1 MSEEFKFEDRYIVI
15 KRSDVERFW
24 RDDVRDQFMAAL
36 GRLNEHDVRI
46 PQRQYLV
53 IESDWPEFYPAFQ
66 MIEARVNGKPAELEV
81 LRAQL
86 ANTEQSRRSFF
97 DLSQDL
103 EKRLAERDAL
113 LAKCKDWIEAAR
125 DGVLY
130 PIASEFQGVVG
141 HNAEGLGQQSVALL
155 NSLSICEESRN
166 IIELSDG
173 PLIDEGTKAACSR
186 CGDWGHIETEDSAHD
201 CPECGPSLVE
211 RAVEAGV
218 MNAPSKPKTC
228 IECDQHYCHGVCVER
243 GDQDYDR
250 DKAAKGGEQ

>member
-97 DLSQDL
+97 DLSQGL
-103 EKRLAERDAL
+103 EKRLAYMVEAMNQIVQVSSMYEKPFEIAT
-113 LAKCKDWIEAAR
+113 LAI
-125 DGVLY
+125 G
-130 PIASEFQGVVG
+130 
-141 HNAEGLGQQSVALL
+141 
-155 NSLSICEESRN
+155 
-166 IIELSDG
+166 ELSAMVIT
-173 PLIDEGTKAACSR
+173 PKCCEPTADELASLAAGDYTPEELWGGSKPTCPKCHKAESGAPTDDIPDFTPGNGNKAKR
-186 CGDWGHIETEDSAHD
+186 RIA
-201 CPECGPSLVE
+201 
-211 RAVEAGV
+211 AMEA
-218 MNAPSKPKTC
+218 SKPKTC
-228 IECDQHYCHGVCVER
+228 IECDQPYCHGVCVER

-250 DKAAKGGEQ
+250 DQAAKGGDDE